1 MDIPG
6 DDYAEEVEEEHGAG
20 EEAHAEGILHGADD
34 GGHDEDGEN
43 GVTEVAQQEFG
54 VDDAEESKEED
65 EDGQFK
71 ADAQAEDDGE
81 KEACVF
87 VDGEDRLEAFSE
99 SEDENAN
106 GIFDDVVVAEPCTA
120 EEEADGGAHKR
131 PDILLFVLVH
141 AGRDEEPDLVEDERA
156 GDDGTADERGF
167 EIEVER
173 VSGMRVVKAKMEVV
187 QRLLD
192 DFVELHA
199 EDPADGEAA
208 AQEHQGAHDALA
220 QLFEVLHQA
229 HAGEFCAVGDGFA
242 GPVEGVGIS
251 HATSR
256 FLARTHGLERRWV
269 RWPATSWGWAGR
281 WMGAGC

>member
-1 MDIPG
+1 
-6 DDYAEEVEEEHGAG
+6 
-20 EEAHAEGILHGADD
+20 
-34 GGHDEDGEN
+34 
-43 GVTEVAQQEFG
+43 
-54 VDDAEESKEED
+54 D

-71 ADAQAEDDGE
+71 TKAQAEDHGE

-106 GIFDDVVVAEPCTA
+106 GIFDD
-120 EEEADGGAHKR
+120 
-131 PDILLFVLVH
+131 VLVH

-208 AQEHQGAHDALA
+208 AEEHQGAHDALA

-256 FLARTHGLERRWV
+256 FLARTHGPERRRV
-269 RWPATSWGWAGR
+269 RWPATSWGW
-281 WMGAGC
+281 

>member
-71 ADAQAEDDGE
+71 ADAQAEDDGK

-87 VDGEDRLEAFSE
+87 VDSEQRMEAFAKV
-99 SEDENAN
+99 EDE
-106 GIFDDVVVAEPCTA
+106 DLDSVLQDVVVAEPCTA

-131 PDILLFVLVH
+131 PDVFLFVLVH

-156 GDDGTADERGF
+156 GDDGAADERGL
-167 EIEVER
+167 EVEVER
-173 VSGMRVVKAKMEVV
+173 VGGMVE
-187 QRLLD
+187 
-192 DFVELHA
+192 VELEMKVVEGLFDDAVKLDA
-199 EDPADGEAA
+199 EDPADHEAA

-220 QLFEVLHQA
+220 QLFEVL
-229 HAGEFCAVGDGFA
+229 
-242 GPVEGVGIS
+242 P
-251 HATSR
+251 
-256 FLARTHGLERRWV
+256 
-269 RWPATSWGWAGR
+269 
-281 WMGAGC
+281 